1 MKVVTSSQMREIDN
15 KAINEFKIPGLILME
30 NAGREIFNYMV
41 DHYDDDLDFMR
52 IIIVCGKGNNGGDGF
67 VLARHLYNNGY
78 DIEIAILDKKS
89 TYKGDARINLR
100 ALQDLDIEIT
110 LIKNFFIEKI
120 IKYLKEFDLIVDA
133 IFGTGFTGVPR
144 GVYASVI
151 DVINDLDSEVV
162 SVDIPSGLNPDTG
175 ISEGQV
181 VFADMTVTMGLP
193 KLGMTIYPGLEYC
206 GGLYLADI
214 SLPPE
219 LLYDPAVLT
228 ELIDE
233 IDLPGLYRESD
244 SHKGDYGKILL
255 IGTSPGLTG
264 AGCMAGEAALYSG
277 AGLITLAVP
286 ASLNSILETKL
297 TEVMTFPVPDRDGYF
312 TPESLEKI
320 LEFSDKVDVVA
331 LGPGLG
337 RYEETGE
344 FVLKFLNKC
353 TKPLILD
360 ADALFFLKDHLDSV
374 KEYSSDLI
382 LTPHYGEFSR
392 LTGKSI
398 KEIKKNKVNIASEF
412 AVKNKVILVLKG
424 AETIIAAESGEVY
437 INISGTPGMAT
448 GGMGDVLTGLIASF
462 LGQKL
467 LPVTAAYTASFI
479 LGVTAEY
486 LTDEVGH
493 SGITPTEI
501 IQELPVIIK
510 EYLEDEI

>member
-1 MKVVTSSQMREIDN
+1 MKYVTSREMRKIDRL
-15 KAINEFKIPGLILME
+15 AQEEFGIPSIILME
-30 NAGREIFNYMV
+30 NAGREIFSYMV

-52 IIIVCGKGNNGGDGF
+52 LIIVCGKGNNGGDGF
-67 VLARHLYNNGY
+67 VLARHLYSNGY
-78 DIEIAILDKKS
+78 DVEVAILDKKS
-89 TYKGDARINLR
+89 SYKGDARINLR
-100 ALQDLDIEIT
+100 SLQDLDINIT
-110 LIKNFFIEKI
+110 LMKNFSTEKLFQHLI
-120 IKYLKEFDLIVDA
+120 EFDLIVDA

-144 GVYASVI
+144 GIYASVI

-175 ISEGQV
+175 VSDGQV

-206 GGLYLADI
+206 GDLYLADI

-219 LLYDPAVLT
+219 LLYDPAILT

-233 IDLPGLYRESD
+233 IDLPGLYRKLD
-244 SHKGDYGKILL
+244 SHKGDYGKLLL

-264 AGCMAGEAALYSG
+264 AGCMAGEAALHSG

-297 TEVMTFPVPDRDGYF
+297 TEVMTLPVPDKDGHII
-312 TPESLEKI
+312 PESLDKI
-320 LEFSDKVDVVA
+320 LEFSDRVDVVA

-337 RYEETGE
+337 RSEETGE

-374 KEYSSDLI
+374 KGYSSDLI

-398 KEIKKNKVNIASEF
+398 EEIKKDKVNLAREF
-412 AVKNKVILVLKG
+412 AVRNKVILVLKG
-424 AETIIAAESGEVY
+424 AETIIASESGEVY

-462 LGQKL
+462 LGQEL

-493 SGITPTEI
+493 SGITPTEL

-510 EYLEDEI
+510 DYLEDEI